1 MTHDLY
7 KFMVDIHFHAERRRR
22 ANYSLPQD
30 PAVVSIEYVRL
41 LREGDVT
48 RQQSPLKSGTRTSV
62 YLSVECAQTQASEA
76 CRYESAT
83 AEIGTVKINP
93 SLGTTR
99 SLVCP
104 TVFPYAW

>member
-48 RQQSPLKSGTRTSV
+48 RQQSGLRYGSETLGYR
-62 YLSVECAQTQASEA
+62 SVE
-76 CRYESAT
+76 
-83 AEIGTVKINP
+83 V
-93 SLGTTR
+93 
-99 SLVCP
+99 
-104 TVFPYAW
+104 